1 LTTLGVSTIKDNKA
15 KITLR
20 DYAAIG
26 KPVWK
31 LGKKM
36 NHINFK
42 ERYQCSIYHGDNT
55 YCHFR
60 GHVTGQFHVD
70 AYDPDVRT
78 KMSDGQY
85 MVVWAQN
92 GYSRRP
98 GFLRGYSRG
107 DALNF
112 VEELGAEK

>member
-1 LTTLGVSTIKDNKA
+1 
-15 KITLR
+15 
-20 DYAAIG
+20 
-26 KPVWK
+26 
-31 LGKKM
+31 
-36 NHINFK
+36 
-42 ERYQCSIYHGDNT
+42 
-55 YCHFR
+55 
-60 GHVTGQFHVD
+60 VD

-85 MVVWAQN
+85 MVVWTQN

-107 DALNF
+107 DALKF